1 MDDCRVGKKRVVQK
15 IGYLINQ
22 THGGNVSFINKMNL
36 GMGFLMIAA
45 VMNMSA
51 QAQESTA
58 SSASQST
65 IKSKDLGVKPQE
77 GKDIDED
84 ITNARLRATTGS
96 KSKISIQT
104 EMGYTG
110 GSLIKPFDRV
120 RPDLSPGALPD
131 PVKITGSISGKYRV
145 NDSDSINIGS
155 GLSLLTPGYE
165 GQRGQVDNPYIT
177 YGKAFKLNGLQN
189 VLSVGFTNYT
199 SESSKKADRTYNLSA
214 AHTVLANLTD
224 SKWQAGVAASI
235 DYEIYSTF
243 SAINEGALHT
253 YLGIYPFAEYAFN
266 DNYSFRTVY
275 RGISFYTTR
284 DAESTYRWDEATQ
297 SMGLGVALTRDIYLY
312 PNIQWV
318 WRDIRSDLTNVALS
332 ANINFF

>member
-1 MDDCRVGKKRVVQK
+1 M
-15 IGYLINQ
+15 INQ
-22 THGGNVSFINKMNL
+22 THGGNVSSINKMNL
-36 GMGFLMIAA
+36 RMGLLMVAA
-45 VMNMSA
+45 AMCLPA

-58 SSASQST
+58 SSSSQST
-65 IKSKDLGVKPQE
+65 IKSSDLGVKPQE

-84 ITNARLRATTGS
+84 ITNARLRASTGS

-104 EMGYTG
+104 EMAYTG
-110 GSLIKPFDRV
+110 GSLNKPFDKV

-131 PVKITGSISGKYRV
+131 TVKITGSISGKYRV

-177 YGKAFKLNGLQN
+177 YGKAFRLKGLQN
-189 VLSVGFTNYT
+189 VSSVGFTSYT

-214 AHTVLANLTD
+214 AHTLLANLTD
-224 SKWQAGVAASI
+224 SKWQAGLVASI

-243 SAINEGALHT
+243 SAINQGALHT
-253 YLGIYPFAEYAFN
+253 YLGFYPFAEYAFN
-266 DNYSFRTVY
+266 DKYSFRTVY

-284 DAESTYRWDEATQ
+284 DANTTYRWDEATQ
-297 SMGLGVALTRDIYLY
+297 SMGLGVAVTRDIYLY
-312 PNIQWV
+312 PNVQWV
-318 WRDIRSDLTNVALS
+318 WRDIKSDLTNVALS